1 MKIFAAFTVLF
12 LGFFCTDA
20 TARAHMYFGERDSLH
35 YLQDVE
41 ITGEGGESLVLAERT
56 TIRFFIAG
64 LYFIDHG
71 PVLRPKTGNEGF
83 YYTLTDELI
92 AKYQQQGLLP
102 TPLPIYKPS
111 IFDYV
116 IGYSLWLMIAYIFI
130 HFKVE
135 AFFKK
140 RKLIKKG

>member
-1 MKIFAAFTVLF
+1 MLMSRIGWVS
-12 LGFFCTDA
+12 
-20 TARAHMYFGERDSLH
+20 Y
-35 YLQDVE
+35 Q
-41 ITGEGGESLVLAERT
+41 
-56 TIRFFIAG
+56 
-64 LYFIDHG
+64 
-71 PVLRPKTGNEGF
+71 RP
-83 YYTLTDELI
+83 LTDELI